1 MLKLIL
7 VESTRKCLSYRRS
20 GKKQFFQGSVNLMR
34 QYSNMGK
41 HNIEGRGLL
50 GSFASFLARKELGA
64 YESEM
69 IYVK

>member
-7 VESTRKCLSYRRS
+7 VESTRKCLSHRRS

-41 HNIEGRGLL
+41 HNIEGRGL
-50 GSFASFLARKELGA
+50 
-64 YESEM
+64 
-69 IYVK
+69 